1 MNDSA
6 SPGIP
11 DEFLDPEGS
20 GEEQDDDFAVEET
33 ELEATSATLRTLWA
47 QWMCRKGSG
56 QYTDVTFFG
65 KKIGGVPE
73 PAVDAYRALE
83 MALTTAG
90 YQPRSRWAYN
100 CRKIAGTNRYSLH
113 SAGIA
118 VDIDPKQNPYTSGDK
133 YSGTLKATHVAAVLA
148 IKNRLGDSVWSW
160 GGNWN
165 KPDRMHFQLNE
176 GPLRVDVDW
185 ATVSGEPPS
194 GATSPARATASA
206 GTTAKAGATASA
218 GTAAKDGNVLGDG
231 SKGKAV
237 VEFQSR
243 ILDWDPEA
251 LPKYGADG
259 DYGNETI
266 AAVKRFQKEQ
276 GLDASGT
283 IDGVTAALLPV
294 STG

>member
-6 SPGIP
+6 SPSIP
-11 DEFLDPEGS
+11 DEFLDPEGA
-20 GEEQDDDFAVEET
+20 GEEQDDDLAVEET
-33 ELEATSATLRTLWA
+33 ELEATSTTLRTLWA

-83 MALTTAG
+83 MALTTVG

-100 CRKIAGTNRYSLH
+100 CRKITGTSSYSLH

-118 VDIDPKQNPYTSGDK
+118 IDIDPKENPYTSGDK
-133 YSGTLKATHVAAVLA
+133 YSGRLKATHLDAVLA

-160 GGNWN
+160 GGNWS
-165 KPDRMHFQLNE
+165 KPDRMHFQLDQ

-185 ATVSGEPPS
+185 ATVSGEPP
-194 GATSPARATASA
+194 ARVTAPAGTKAPA
-206 GTTAKAGATASA
+206 GTTAKE
-218 GTAAKDGNVLGDG
+218 GNVLGDG

-243 ILDWDPEA
+243 ILAWDPEA
-251 LPKYGADG
+251 LPKFGADG
-259 DYGNETI
+259 DYGDETI